1 LKTPQAKT
9 WRRIHG
15 TLTMAWFVLAVP
27 TVLWW
32 HSSVLWVALM
42 SCYANA
48 VGHFSAY
55 QGSRAE
61 DGLAARAD
69 AGQPS

>member
-1 LKTPQAKT
+1 MSRIACNPRLTPVFY
-9 WRRIHG
+9 RRLH
-15 TLTMAWFVLAVP
+15 AWGAAAWLLLIVP

-32 HSSVLWVALM
+32 HNSVLWVGLI

-48 VGHFSAY
+48 VGHFAAY

-61 DGLAARAD
+61 DVGNE
-69 AGQPS
+69 